1 MGFSL
6 QAKNYTPSESKRNIL
21 NKSMLGGNSTADAM
35 SAINRSTTMATGVPI
50 AVGSTPTTSSQC
62 EWFLFQCCLFFN
74 VRYLNG
80 IFLLFFKN

>member
-1 MGFSL
+1 
-6 QAKNYTPSESKRNIL
+6 
-21 NKSMLGGNSTADAM
+21 MLGGNSTADAM

-50 AVGSTPTTSSQC
+50 AVGSTSTTSSQS
-62 EWFLFQCCLFFN
+62 EWFLFQRCLFFN